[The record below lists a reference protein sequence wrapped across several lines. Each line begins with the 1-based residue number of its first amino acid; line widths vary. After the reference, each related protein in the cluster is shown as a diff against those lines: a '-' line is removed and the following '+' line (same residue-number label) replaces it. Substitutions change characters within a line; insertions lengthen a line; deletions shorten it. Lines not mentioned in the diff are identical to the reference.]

1 MKSMNVK
8 SAREHLLDKYNLSM
22 MSKSETAINEL
33 KCDALSETPSL
44 CLNPFVKSSAPYSRK
59 RSMCFT
65 QQMNNQKLKNQ
76 NIKSSSQY
84 VNHNIKKCKLLK
96 CIRDTDPNVNSQSTL
111 LELTADV
118 RSLEMDMVMQ
128 PKINF
133 DAENKSKTLLSFNE
147 KTEPQLQIN
156 NDMNNSGKKTY
167 MLSTF
172 NNNRTFED
180 STTFEKVELVL
191 PPHSKL
197 TNIKLNSYSNKESKY
212 SNTNL
217 CINDGMKQVAKSEFN
232 HENVNKSILESEE
245 IVNKTSNEKVFEM
258 VLCDPNTMNVETF
271 IMSNRN
277 YVLEMEY
284 EFL

>member
-1 MKSMNVK
+1 
-8 SAREHLLDKYNLSM
+8 
-22 MSKSETAINEL
+22 
-33 KCDALSETPSL
+33 
-44 CLNPFVKSSAPYSRK
+44 
-59 RSMCFT
+59 
-65 QQMNNQKLKNQ
+65 
-76 NIKSSSQY
+76 
-84 VNHNIKKCKLLK
+84 
-96 CIRDTDPNVNSQSTL
+96 
-111 LELTADV
+111 
-118 RSLEMDMVMQ
+118 
-128 PKINF
+128 
-133 DAENKSKTLLSFNE
+133 
-147 KTEPQLQIN
+147 
-156 NDMNNSGKKTY
+156 MNNSGKKTY